1 MVKDLL
7 VFATALLALT
17 AATATTASAQ
27 ATAPPAERFVL
38 SGVVAYDDGDGKA
51 WLQEPRLTGDRVV
64 VVRRGDSVGPWRVT
78 AILRNRVELQGPGG
92 TVVVPLHNAGGTAVA
107 ASGAPAAS
115 AAAQPQNARSV
126 PLGDPS
132 RREPITQFMGFLN
145 PGGAGSEASA
155 SAQTAPPA
163 PRMWLPEGPTPPAP
177 ATEPPKTIYF
187 GKGDPRR
194 REGMRELFGPR

>member
-27 ATAPPAERFVL
+27 ATATPAERFVL

-64 VVRRGDSVGPWRVT
+64 LVRRGDSVGPWRVT

-107 ASGAPAAS
+107 TSGAPAAS
-115 AAAQPQNARSV
+115 APSQPPSAPSV

-132 RREPITQFMGFLN
+132 RREAITQFMDFLK
-145 PGGAGSEASA
+145 PGGAGSEAPA
-155 SAQTAPPA
+155 PAQTAP
-163 PRMWLPEGPTPPAP
+163 RIWLPEVSTPPTQ